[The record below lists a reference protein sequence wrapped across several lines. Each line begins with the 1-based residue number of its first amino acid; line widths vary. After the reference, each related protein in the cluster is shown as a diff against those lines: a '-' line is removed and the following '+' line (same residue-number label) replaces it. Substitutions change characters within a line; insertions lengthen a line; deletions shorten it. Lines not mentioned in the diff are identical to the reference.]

1 MVHKNILTTLEN
13 QTLDYLFS
21 NEWFKRHFYLTGGTA
36 LAAFYLYHRYS
47 EDLDFFCH
55 DVSLDSIPA
64 LMEGY
69 KKLGH
74 DVEQIKKSPSFYRYS
89 VDKTL
94 KVDFV
99 ADVGFRVGI
108 PECVGNFMV
117 DSLKNIATNKLCAI
131 LGRLESKDYVDLY
144 FILEQEKYDIMELL
158 TLAQNKDGGLEPF
171 IWSSIIVDV
180 QKLSILPRMIK
191 PIDIQELKI
200 YFLNL
205 RDFILDKIRPKNSQ

>member
-1 MVHKNILTTLEN
+1 MTKKNILTALEN

-55 DVSLDSIPA
+55 DVSLDSIPS
-64 LMEGY
+64 LMEDF
-69 KKLGH
+69 KKQGH
-74 DVEQIKKSPSFYRYS
+74 DVEQIKKSPSFYRYL

-108 PECVGNFMV
+108 PECVGPFMV
-117 DSLKNIATNKLCAI
+117 DSLKNIAVNKLCAI

-144 FILEQEKYDIMELL
+144 FILQQKKYDIMELMV
-158 TLAQNKDGGLEPF
+158 LAQNKDAGLEPF
-171 IWSSIIVDV
+171 IWSSIIADV
-180 QKLSILPRMIK
+180 QKLAILPRMIK
-191 PIDIQELKI
+191 PVEMRDIKTF
-200 YFLNL
+200 FLQL
-205 RDFILDKIRPKNSQ
+205 RDFILDQINPDKKQ